1 MSNYK
6 NYDERFTF
14 EGGSGGGT
22 TVKNIECYIDESL
35 MAGGVLNLYAN
46 PEFTEYLNP
55 EEVVAAFESGGNI
68 HGLKII
74 ESTGDDGAA
83 YKEYTNK
90 ELDITRLA
98 CHKNVLS
105 NKIIQL
111 SLYAY
116 DYTYSSE
123 ISFECVIVIPE
134 DSEEDQGG
142 GGSEASNPSISM

>member
-68 HGLKII
+68 HGLQIT
-74 ESTGDDGAA
+74 ESFGEDGTV
-83 YKEYTNK
+83 YKEHYNRMLDAISLSCFRNTLTNK
-90 ELDITRLA
+90 ILHLELKAHGYGSSSGD
-98 CHKNVLS
+98 
-105 NKIIQL
+105 
-111 SLYAY
+111 Y
-116 DYTYSSE
+116 DC
-123 ISFECVIVIPE
+123 IVVIPE
-134 DSEEDQGG
+134 ESEDQGG
-142 GGSEASNPSISM
+142 GGSEASNPGISM